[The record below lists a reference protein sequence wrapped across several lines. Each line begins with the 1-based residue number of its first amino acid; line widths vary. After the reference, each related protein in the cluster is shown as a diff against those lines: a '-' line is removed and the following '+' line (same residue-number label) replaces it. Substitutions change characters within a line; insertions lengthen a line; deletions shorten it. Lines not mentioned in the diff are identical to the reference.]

1 MDGFYRSARP
11 VSVRTRYA
19 AGAALAGAIV
29 CRHTRF
35 ANRFCAA
42 PTRQLQ
48 IEQQPAPRR
57 RDLQLAEAGTWIE
70 QVHDEDVAPP
80 PMTVALLGEEERRGQ
95 PETTL
100 ELEAPDGLL
109 EALLEQS
116 AVTSFA

>member
-1 MDGFYRSARP
+1 MG
-11 VSVRTRYA
+11 VSHQQMGGIQGGM
-19 AGAALAGAIV
+19 GATAM
-29 CRHTRF
+29 
-35 ANRFCAA
+35 
-42 PTRQLQ
+42 PP
-48 IEQQPAPRR
+48 QQPAPRR

-70 QVHDEDVAPP
+70 QVHDEEDVTPP